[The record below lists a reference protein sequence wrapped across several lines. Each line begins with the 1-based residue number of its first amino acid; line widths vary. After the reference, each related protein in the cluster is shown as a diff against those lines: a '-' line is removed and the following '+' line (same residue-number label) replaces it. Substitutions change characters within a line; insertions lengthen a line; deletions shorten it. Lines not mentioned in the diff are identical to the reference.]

1 MSHLSPEEFVDLA
14 DGTLTPSRAAHAD
27 TCAACRQQADE
38 IGAALRET
46 AGLDVPEPSPLFW
59 DHFSA
64 RVREGV
70 SGTAP
75 SGGWRTR
82 FGAGWIAAAAAA
94 AMVLAVFGG
103 ARLARESAPVAKEA
117 AAPTAPA
124 SHDVVAIDDTL
135 DSANADVW
143 NVLVAAAADLEFD
156 EAHAAGMTAD
166 PSAIDRAVQRMSA
179 EELGAL
185 AQLLQSELK
194 RSGD

>member
-1 MSHLSPEEFVDLA
+1 MNHLSPEEFVDLA
-14 DGTLTPSRAAHAD
+14 EGTLAPARAAHAD
-27 TCAACRQQADE
+27 TCADCRMQADA
-38 IGAALRET
+38 IHAALRET
-46 AGLDVPEPSPLFW
+46 AAIDVPEPSPLFW

-70 SGTAP
+70 SRPAP
-75 SGGWRTR
+75 SLGWQTR
-82 FGAGWIAAAAAA
+82 FGAGWIGAAAAAA
-94 AMVLAVFGG
+94 IVLAVFGG
-103 ARLARESAPVAKEA
+103 IRLARE
-117 AAPTAPA
+117 TAPA
-124 SHDVVAIDDTL
+124 ANDTAASSAAVSRDAVAIDDRL
-135 DSANADVW
+135 DSANAEVW
-143 NVLVAAAADLEFD
+143 DVLVAAAADLEFD